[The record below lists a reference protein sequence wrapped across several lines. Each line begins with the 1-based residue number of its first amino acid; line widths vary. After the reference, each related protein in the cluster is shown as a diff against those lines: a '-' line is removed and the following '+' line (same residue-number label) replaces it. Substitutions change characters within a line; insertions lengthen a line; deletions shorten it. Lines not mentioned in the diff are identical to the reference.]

1 MGGKVLAALKGGTQN
16 CSGGRGGAKSL
27 HPLKGGGAQ
36 KVLPCLEVGGT
47 KKFDFP
53 IL

>member
-1 MGGKVLAALKGGTQN
+1 MFAPFK
-16 CSGGRGGAKSL
+16 R
-27 HPLKGGGAQ
+27 GGAQ